1 MKDFSIHCLLHTESI
16 KTALKR
22 LNILKDHLTLF
33 IVDENNT
40 LIGTLTDGDIR
51 RALIENCSIEYSVDK
66 IMNKEFTS
74 LVQGDFKFEQILE
87 IKNRKLALIPIVDDK
102 FKIKRLINFEK
113 MKSILPL
120 EAIIMA
126 GGEGKRL
133 RPFTEKL
140 PKPLLKVGNKPI
152 IEHNVDRL
160 AQYGIQQIHVTVKY
174 LGHLIE
180 EYLNNGETK
189 NISISYVNEDYPLGT
204 IGSVSLINDLSYNY
218 ILIMNSDILTNID
231 YEDFFIQFIN
241 QDADMAVATVPYKVD
256 IPYAVLETN
265 HNIVIDFKEKPT
277 YTYYSNAGIY
287 LLKKGLIDLIPK
299 GKFFNATDLMELI
312 IQSEKKLI
320 SYPLHSYWLDI
331 GKHDDFEKAQE
342 DIKHIKF

>member
-1 MKDFSIHCLLHTESI
+1 MRDFRNHLLLYNQTIKD
-16 KTALKR
+16 ALKR
-22 LNILKDHLTLF
+22 LNTLDDHLALF
-33 IVDENNT
+33 IVDDNDT

-51 RALIENCSIEYSVDK
+51 RALVSDYIVDDVVEK
-66 IMNKEFTS
+66 VMHREFTS
-74 LVQGDFKFEQILE
+74 LVLGRFNMDQILE
-87 IKNRKLALIPIVDDK
+87 IKKRKLALIPIVDDQLT
-102 FKIKRLINFEK
+102 IKRLINFEE
-113 MKSILPL
+113 MKSVLPI

-133 RPFTEKL
+133 RPFTETV

-152 IEHNVDRL
+152 IEYNVDRL
-160 AQYGIQQIHVTVKY
+160 AEYGVQQIHISIKY

-180 EYLNNGETK
+180 EYLQNGDSK
-189 NISISYVNEDYPLGT
+189 NISISYVSEGSPLGT
-204 IGSVSLINDLSYNY
+204 IGSVSLIKNLNCDY

-231 YEDFFIQFIN
+231 YEDFFIEFIN
-241 QDADMAVATVPYKVD
+241 QDADMAVATIPYKVD

-265 HNIVIDFKEKPT
+265 QNLVIDFKEKPT

-287 LLKKGLIDLIPK
+287 LIKRSLIDLIPQNE
-299 GKFFNATDLMELI
+299 FYNATDLMEVLI
-312 IQSEKKLI
+312 NSGRKLI
-320 SYPLHSYWLDI
+320 SYPLLSYWLDI